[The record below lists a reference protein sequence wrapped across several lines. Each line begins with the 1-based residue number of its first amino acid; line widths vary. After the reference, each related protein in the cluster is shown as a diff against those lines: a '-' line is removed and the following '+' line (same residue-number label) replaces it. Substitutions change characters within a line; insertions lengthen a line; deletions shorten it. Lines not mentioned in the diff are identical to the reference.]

1 MAGNVTGSIGNEEV
15 VLNNAATES
24 TLAALLRT
32 AQGDSSVLNS
42 IAAKAGV
49 DASAIASVNAASQG
63 TAQGLKNISGSAG
76 LADNGLSGLTK
87 RIARSDQIFGELNKV
102 FDKAIS
108 GSLESSDVFS
118 SLSKIPGPAG
128 IVASGLMRIAL
139 FQEENMKTY
148 QQISS
153 VGANFGGSLTQMRI
167 ASAGTSMDLQQFGA
181 MITKNSE
188 TLAMMGGGVDEG
200 TKNFAKLSKELMS
213 NDAGKYLQSLGM
225 TTEQVNQGMLSYI
238 SMTGGRSTQEL
249 NNTKK
254 ITESAG
260 AYMEQ
265 LDGLA
270 RLTGKSK
277 EAQQAE
283 LDSASKN
290 AAFQAQLQGMSEEQ
304 RAKAVAGMANALAL
318 GGKGAVDAFQ
328 SKLMGIAPD
337 KAGQMFIATAG
348 QMANVIDKS
357 AGMVTDGSKNI
368 KDMSSTMKEGARA
381 AQADMSKYSKES
393 LFAII
398 RAGGPLADSLQAM
411 GITANR
417 AATMTDAEIET
428 ALKKQELAGSEA
440 ESMAAANKGL
450 KDLGAALIGIFSPL
464 VSLVT
469 PLFGKLGEGL
479 SGLST
484 IVNDLPDAG
493 KNLIAGLATVTAGY
507 LAYSAFQKRKLVE
520 DAAGSAMKGFAGGGG
535 GGKGGGGGGGAGALG
550 ELGKVGGG
558 IGPVLEGLAA
568 GLKAFANPLVVAG
581 AVGLAAALGII
592 IAGVGA
598 GIAAASYLI
607 GKSLPT
613 MAEGL
618 DSFSKIDGNNLVDV
632 SKGIG
637 ALGLAMTAFGAGSAV
652 GAVGAGISSLVGGI
666 SKLFGGDDVMGK
678 ITKSVQ
684 QFTPVLPQLTALG
697 PAIQSYASGLAS
709 FGTAINSINITKAE
723 QVRAL
728 LAKPMPA
735 APLAASGAALTAS
748 AAALTATSG
757 SGENKAS
764 DVDAL
769 NKTMM
774 EVLKYIKDT
783 AENTKRTHE
792 ATKMLNGNMFAT

>member
-24 TLAALLRT
+24 TLAALLRN
-32 AQGDSSVLNS
+32 AQGDSAVLKAL
-42 IAAKAGV
+42 AAKAGV
-49 DASAIASVNAASQG
+49 DAAAIAAVEEASQG
-63 TAQGLKNISGSAG
+63 AAEGLEDISGSSVLARDG
-76 LADNGLSGLTK
+76 LEALNK
-87 RIARSDQIFGELNKV
+87 RIQNTGAVLGELNAA
-102 FDKAIS
+102 FNKAI
-108 GSLESSDVFS
+108 GGTLQTSDLLG

-153 VGANFGGSLTQMRI
+153 VGANFGGSLTDMRI
-167 ASAGTSMDLQQFGA
+167 AAAGTSMDLQQFGA

-188 TLAMMGGGVDEG
+188 TLSMMGGGVDEG
-200 TKNFAKLSKELMS
+200 TKNFSRLSKELMS
-213 NDAGKYLQSLGM
+213 SGIGKDLQNLGM

-238 SMTGGRSTQEL
+238 GMTGGRNSQEL
-249 NNTKK
+249 ANSKK
-254 ITESAG
+254 LTESAG

-270 RLTGKSK
+270 KLTGKSK

-283 LDSASKN
+283 LDAASKN

-348 QMANVIDKS
+348 EMANVIDKS
-357 AGMVTDGSKNI
+357 AGMVTDGSKNV
-368 KDMSSTMKEGARA
+368 KDMSGTMKEGMRA

-411 GITANR
+411 GITANK
-417 AATMTDAEIET
+417 ANQLTDQEIEN
-428 ALKKQELAGSEA
+428 ALKKADLQNTEA
-440 ESMAAANKGL
+440 AAMAEANKGL
-450 KDLGAALIGIFSPL
+450 KDLGSALIGIFSPL
-464 VSLVT
+464 VSFVT
-469 PLFGKLGEGL
+469 PIFGILGKVL
-479 SGLST
+479 SGFAEK
-484 IVNDLPDAG
+484 VNGLPEVG
-493 KNLIAGLATVTAGY
+493 KNIVAALITVTAGY
-507 LAYSAFQKRKLVE
+507 LAYSLWQKRKLAE
-520 DAAGSAMKGFAGGGG
+520 DMAGGAIKSLTGG
-535 GGKGGGGGGGAGALG
+535 AGKAAGGGGGAGALG

-568 GLKAFANPLVVAG
+568 GLKAFANPMVVAG

-592 IAGVGA
+592 ITGVGA
-598 GIAAASYLI
+598 GIAAAAYLI

-618 DSFSKIDGNNLVDV
+618 DSFSKINGSNLVDV

-637 ALGLAMTAFGAGSAV
+637 ALGLAMAAFGAGSAV
-652 GAVGAGISSLVGGI
+652 GAVGSGISSLIGGV

-748 AAALTATSG
+748 ATALNATSG

>member
-24 TLAALLRT
+24 TLAALLRN
-32 AQGDSSVLNS
+32 AQGDSAVLK
-42 IAAKAGV
+42 ALAVKAGV
-49 DASAIASVNAASQG
+49 DAASIAAVEKSSQG
-63 TAQGLKNISGSAG
+63 AAEGLEDLSGSSV
-76 LADNGLSGLTK
+76 LADNGLKALND
-87 RIARSDQIFGELNKV
+87 RIARSDQIFGELNV
-102 FDKAIS
+102 AFSKAIN
-108 GSLESSDVFS
+108 GSLQSSDVLGA
-118 SLSKIPGPAG
+118 LSRTLPAPMG
-128 IVASGLMRIAL
+128 LVASGLMRIAE

-153 VGANFGGSLTQMRI
+153 VGANFGGSLTDMRL
-167 ASAGTSMDLQQFGA
+167 AAANTSMDLQQFGA

-188 TLAMMGGGVDEG
+188 TLAMMGGGVDAG
-200 TKNFAKLSKELMS
+200 TKNFARLSKELMS
-213 NDAGKYLQSLGM
+213 SDAGKYLQSLGM
-225 TTEQVNQGMLSYI
+225 TTEQVNQGMLSYV
-238 SMTGGRSTQEL
+238 SMTGGRSSREL
-249 NNTKK
+249 ASSKDLVN
-254 ITESAG
+254 SA
-260 AYMEQ
+260 AEYMAQ

-283 LDSASKN
+283 LDAASKN
-290 AAFQAQLQGMSEEQ
+290 AAWQAQMRSMTKEQ
-304 RAKAVAGMANALAL
+304 QDKAAVGMANALAL

-337 KAGQMFIATAG
+337 KAGQLFIATAG
-348 QMANVIDKS
+348 EMANVIDKS
-357 AGMVTDGSKNI
+357 GNMVLDGTKKVS
-368 KDMSSTMKEGARA
+368 DMGSTVKEGMRA
-381 AQADMSKYSKES
+381 AQVDISKLSKES

-398 RAGGPLADSLQAM
+398 RGGGPLAETFQTL

-417 AATMTDAEIET
+417 AETMTNEEIDALGKKV
-428 ALKKQELAGSEA
+428 ALQNSEA
-440 ESMAAANKGL
+440 EAMAAANKGF
-450 KDLGAALIGIFSPL
+450 KDLGAALIGLFSPIIS
-464 VSLVT
+464 VVT
-469 PLFGKLGEGL
+469 PVFGILGKAL
-479 SGLST
+479 SGFAEK
-484 IVNDLPDAG
+484 VNGLPDVG
-493 KNLIAGLATVTAGY
+493 KNIVAALVTVTAGY
-507 LAYSAFQKRKLVE
+507 LAYSLWQKRKLAE
-520 DAAGSAMKGFAGGGG
+520 DMAGGAIKSLTGG
-535 GGKGGGGGGGAGALG
+535 AGKAAGGGGGAGALG

-568 GLKAFANPLVVAG
+568 GLKAFANPIVVAG

-592 IAGVGA
+592 ITGVGA
-598 GIAAASYLI
+598 GIAAAAYLI

-618 DSFSKIDGNNLVDV
+618 DSFSKINGSNLVDV

-637 ALGLAMTAFGAGSAV
+637 ALGLAMAAFGAGSAV
-652 GAVGAGISSLVGGI
+652 GAVGAGISSLIGGV

-748 AAALTATSG
+748 ATALNATSG

-764 DVDAL
+764 DLQAL

-792 ATKMLNGNMFAT
+792 ATKMLNGNMFVT

>member
-32 AQGDSSVLNS
+32 AQGDSALLKAL
-42 IAAKAGV
+42 AAKAGV
-49 DASAIASVNAASQG
+49 DAAAIAAVSESAADASD
-63 TAQGLKNISGSAG
+63 GLEDVSASSG
-76 LADNGLSGLTK
+76 LADNSFQALTK
-87 RIARSDQIFGELNKV
+87 KIERTQLIFAQLDAV
-102 FDKAIS
+102 FNKAIN
-108 GSLESSDVFS
+108 GSLQSSDVFGAA
-118 SLSKIPGPAG
+118 SKIMTGPMGVVAG
-128 IVASGLMRIAL
+128 GLQKIAE
-139 FQEENMKTY
+139 FQEANMKTY

-153 VGANFGGSLTQMRI
+153 VGANFGGSLTQMRL
-167 ASAGTSMDLQQFGA
+167 AAAGTSMDLQQFGA

-188 TLAMMGGGVDEG
+188 TLAMMGGGVDAG
-200 TKNFAKLSKELMS
+200 TKNFARLSKELMS
-213 NDAGKYLQSLGM
+213 SDAGKYLQNLGM

-238 SMTGGRSTQEL
+238 SMTGGRNTQEL
-249 NNTKK
+249 ADSKNLTN
-254 ITESAG
+254 SAG
-260 AYMEQ
+260 EYMAQ

-283 LDSASKN
+283 LDAASKN
-290 AAFQAQLQGMSEEQ
+290 AAWQAQLQGMTEDQ

-348 QMANVIDKS
+348 NMANVIDKS
-357 AGMVTDGSKNI
+357 GDMVLDSTKKIGDMRGTVTEGM
-368 KDMSSTMKEGARA
+368 RA

-393 LFAII
+393 LMAII
-398 RAGGPLADSLQAM
+398 RQGGPLADSLQQM
-411 GITANR
+411 GITANK
-417 AATMTDAEIET
+417 AEKMTNAEIENS
-428 ALKKQELAGSEA
+428 LKKIELEGTEA
-440 ESMAAANKGL
+440 AAMAEANKGL
-450 KDLGAALIGIFSPL
+450 KDLGAALIGIISPIVAIITPVFGYL
-464 VSLVT
+464 GKALSLASSW
-469 PLFGKLGEGL
+469 F
-479 SGLST
+479 
-484 IVNDLPDAG
+484 NDLPTSA
-493 KNLIAGLATVTAGY
+493 KNTVSAIALIGASY
-507 LAYSAFQKRKLVE
+507 LAYGLWKKKQLAE
-520 DAAGSAMKGFAGGGG
+520 EMATGAMKGIAGGA
-535 GGKGGGGGGGAGALG
+535 GKAAAGGGAGALG

-558 IGPVLEGLAA
+558 IGPILEGLAQ
-568 GLKAFANPLVVAG
+568 GLKAFANPMILVG
-581 AVGLAAALGII
+581 ATIFAASLGII
-592 IAGVGA
+592 IAGIGA
-598 GIAAASYLI
+598 GIAAAAYLI

-637 ALGLAMTAFGAGSAV
+637 ALGLAMAAFGAGSAV
-652 GAVGAGISSLVGGI
+652 GAVGAGISSLIGGV
-666 SKLFGGDDVMGK
+666 SKLFGGNDVIGQ
-678 ITKSVQ
+678 ITTSVQ
-684 QFTPVLPQLTALG
+684 QLTPVLPQLTALG

-709 FGTAINSINITKAE
+709 FGKAIDSINITKAE

-735 APLAASGAALTAS
+735 APLAASGAALTA
-748 AAALTATSG
+748 AATAINDTSG
-757 SGENKAS
+757 SGENKGS
-764 DVDAL
+764 DMQAL

>member
-24 TLAALLRT
+24 TLAALLKN
-32 AQGDSSVLNS
+32 AQGDSAVLKAL
-42 IAAKAGV
+42 AAKAGV
-49 DASAIASVNAASQG
+49 DAAAIAAVESASQG
-63 TAQGLKNISGSAG
+63 AAEGLEDISGSAT
-76 LADNGLSGLTK
+76 LADNGLQALNK
-87 RIARSDQIFGELNKV
+87 RIARSDQIFGELNEA
-102 FDKAIS
+102 FSKAIS
-108 GSLESSDVFS
+108 GSLQSSDVLGA
-118 SLSKIPGPAG
+118 LSRTLPAPMG
-128 IVASGLMRIAL
+128 LVASGLMRIAQ

-153 VGANFGGSLTQMRI
+153 VGANFGGSLTQMRL
-167 ASAGTSMDLQQFGA
+167 AAAGTSMDLQQFGA

-188 TLAMMGGGVDEG
+188 TLAMMGGGVDAG
-200 TKNFAKLSKELMS
+200 TKNFARLSKELMAS
-213 NDAGKYLQSLGM
+213 DAGKYLQNLGM

-238 SMTGGRSTQEL
+238 SMTGGRTSQEL
-249 NNTKK
+249 ASSKSLTN
-254 ITESAG
+254 SA
-260 AYMEQ
+260 AEYMSQ

-283 LDSASKN
+283 LDAASKN

-348 QMANVIDKS
+348 EMSNVIDKS
-357 AGMVTDGSKNI
+357 AGMVTDSSKNM
-368 KDMSSTMKEGARA
+368 KDMSGTMKEGMRA
-381 AQADMSKYSKES
+381 AQTDMGKYSKES

-411 GITANR
+411 GITANK
-417 AATMTDAEIET
+417 ANTMTNEQIDA
-428 ALKKQELAGSEA
+428 ALKKVELDNSEA
-440 ESMAAANKGL
+440 EAMAAANKGL
-450 KDLGAALIGIFSPL
+450 KDLGAALIGIISPV
-464 VSLVT
+464 VSLLT
-469 PLFGKLGEGL
+469 PVFGVLGKVL
-479 SGLST
+479 SGFASGIDKLPET
-484 IVNDLPDAG
+484 GKMIVSV
-493 KNLIAGLATVTAGY
+493 LATIGAGY
-507 LAYSAFQKRKLVE
+507 LAYSLLQKKKLAE
-520 DAAGSAMKGFAGGGG
+520 EMAGGAMKTIAGGA
-535 GGKGGGGGGGAGALG
+535 GKAAGGGGGAGALG

-568 GLKAFANPLVVAG
+568 GLKAFANPIVVAG

-592 IAGVGA
+592 ITGVGA
-598 GIAAASYLI
+598 GIAAAAYLI

-618 DSFSKIDGNNLVDV
+618 DSFSKINGANLVDV

-637 ALGLAMTAFGAGSAV
+637 ALGLAMAAFGAGSAV
-652 GAVGAGISSLVGGI
+652 GAVGTGISSLIGGV
-666 SKLFGGDDVMGK
+666 SKLFGGNDVIGQ
-678 ITKSVQ
+678 ITQSVNAL
-684 QFTPVLPQLTALG
+684 TPVLPQLTALG
-697 PAIQSYASGLAS
+697 PAVQSYASGLAS
-709 FGTAINSINITKAE
+709 FGAAINSINLTKAE

-735 APLAASGAALTAS
+735 APIAASGAALTAS
-748 AAALTATSG
+748 AAAINATSG

-764 DVDAL
+764 DMQAL

-792 ATKMLNGNMFAT
+792 ATRSLNGNMFAT

>member
-32 AQGDSSVLNS
+32 AQGDSAVLKAL
-42 IAAKAGV
+42 AAKAGV
-49 DASAIASVNAASQG
+49 DAAAIAAVESASQG
-63 TAQGLKNISGSAG
+63 AAEGLEDVSGASV
-76 LADNGLSGLTK
+76 LADNGLQALNR
-87 RIARSDQIFGELNKV
+87 RIAISDKIFGELNEA
-102 FDKAIS
+102 FNKAIN
-108 GSLESSDVFS
+108 GSLQSSDVFS

-128 IVASGLMRIAL
+128 IVASGLMRVAQ
-139 FQEENMKTY
+139 FQEENMKMY

-153 VGANFGGSLTQMRI
+153 VGANFGGSLTQMRL
-167 ASAGTSMDLQQFGA
+167 AAAGTSMDLQQFGA

-188 TLAMMGGGVDEG
+188 TLAMLGGGVDAG
-200 TKNFAKLSKELMS
+200 TKNFARLSKELMS
-213 NDAGKYLQSLGM
+213 SDAGRYLQSLGM

-249 NNTKK
+249 NNTKNL
-254 ITESAG
+254 TNSA
-260 AYMEQ
+260 AEYMTQ

-283 LDSASKN
+283 LDAASKN

-348 QMANVIDKS
+348 EMANVIDKS
-357 AGMVTDGSKNI
+357 AGMVTDGSKNV
-368 KDMSSTMKEGARA
+368 KDMSGTMKEGMRA
-381 AQADMSKYSKES
+381 AQADMGKYSKET

-398 RAGGPLADSLQAM
+398 RAGGPLADSLQQM

-417 AATMTDAEIET
+417 ANQLTDKEIET
-428 ALKKQELAGSEA
+428 ALKKVELDKSEA
-440 ESMAAANKGL
+440 EAMAAANKGL
-450 KDLGAALIGIFSPL
+450 KDLGAALIGIISPV
-464 VSLVT
+464 VSLLT
-469 PLFGKLGEGL
+469 PVFGLLGKVLSSFASSIDKLPETGKM
-479 SGLST
+479 
-484 IVNDLPDAG
+484 IVSV
-493 KNLIAGLATVTAGY
+493 LATIGAGY
-507 LAYSAFQKRKLVE
+507 LAYSLMQKKKLAEEIATGTAKRIVGG
-520 DAAGSAMKGFAGGGG
+520 AGAPS
-535 GGKGGGGGGGAGALG
+535 GGGAGALG

-568 GLKAFANPLVVAG
+568 GLKSFANPLVLAG

-592 IAGVGA
+592 ITGVGA

-618 DSFSKIDGNNLVDV
+618 DSFSKINGSNLVDV

-652 GAVGAGISSLVGGI
+652 GAVGAGISSLVGGV
-666 SKLFGGDDVMGK
+666 SKLFGGNDVMGQ

-735 APLAASGAALTAS
+735 APIAASGAALTAS
-748 AAALTATSG
+748 AAALNATSG

-792 ATKMLNGNMFAT
+792 ATRSLNGNMFAT